1 MRQAARVHSI
11 DALKDFKRALD
22 EFRTLA
28 GTALGEAQADVQRT
42 LNWIEHDQLSHW
54 QGQKK
59 KRMARLAEAKNELFR
74 AQVASED
81 GRGQPTTERRAV
93 EKAQGLLDEAETKIA
108 NVKMWRRKLEREM
121 LLYRSHI
128 QPLARSVEAD
138 LPRALVRLDRMID
151 ALGKYVQIEVPR
163 MQPERTTGEEGAS

>member
-42 LNWIEHDQLSHW
+42 LGWIEHDQLSYW

-74 AQVASED
+74 AQVALED
-81 GRGQPTTERRAV
+81 GRGPTFERRAV
-93 EKAQGLLDEAETKIA
+93 EKAQGFLDEAETKIA
-108 NVKMWRRKLEREM
+108 NVKMWRRKLEREIV
-121 LLYRSHI
+121 LYRGHI
-128 QPLARSVEAD
+128 QPLALSVAGD
-138 LPRALVRLDRMID
+138 LPRALVRLERMID

-163 MQPERTTGEEGAS
+163 MQSERTTGESAS

>member
-1 MRQAARVHSI
+1 MRQTARVYSI

-22 EFRTLA
+22 EFRVLA

-42 LNWIEHDQLSHW
+42 LGWIEHDQRSYW

-74 AQVASED
+74 AQVGSED
-81 GRGQPTTERRAV
+81 GRGLPTSARRAV

-108 NVKMWRRKLEREM
+108 NVKMWRRKLEREI
-121 LLYRSHI
+121 LLYRGHI
-128 QPLARSVEAD
+128 QPLARSVEVD
-138 LPRALVRLDRMID
+138 LPRARVKLDRMID
-151 ALGKYVQIEVPR
+151 ALGKYVQIDVPR
-163 MQPERTTGEEGAS
+163 MQSERTTEKSAS

>member
-1 MRQAARVHSI
+1 MRQTARVHSI

-28 GTALGEAQADVQRT
+28 GSAMGEAQADVQRT
-42 LNWIEHDQLSHW
+42 LGWIEHDQLSYW

-59 KRMARLAEAKNELFR
+59 KRMVRLAEAKNELFR

-81 GRGQPTTERRAV
+81 LRGQPTSERRAV

-108 NVKMWRRKLEREM
+108 NVTMWRRKLEREM
-121 LLYRSHI
+121 FLYRSHI
-128 QPLARSVEAD
+128 QPLAHSVEVD
-138 LPRALVRLDRMID
+138 LPRALVKLDRMID

-163 MQPERTTGEEGAS
+163 MQSERTTGESAS